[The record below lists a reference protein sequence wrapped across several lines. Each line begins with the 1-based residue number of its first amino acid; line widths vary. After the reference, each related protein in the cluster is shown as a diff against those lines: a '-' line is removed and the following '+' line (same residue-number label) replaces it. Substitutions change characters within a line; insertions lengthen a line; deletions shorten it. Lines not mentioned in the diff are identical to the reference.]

1 MVKNIISTFFS
12 RASVALINLL
22 VLIISSRALGG
33 EIIGQVSLLILNIS
47 IIQIVNEIYTGSF
60 LVYFIPKFSLKKI
73 YLAGFVWTL
82 CCILLLNL
90 VFLLFNIGLKELW
103 LHALLLSFFVALTS
117 FHNVILLGKEKIKH
131 YNFLIFL
138 QPLLLLLSL
147 CVNLF
152 LLNNKNL
159 ASYIFA
165 LYISFGFAYL
175 FSAIFVLQTISKNT
189 NTEFYFLSIIK
200 TGFTGQLGN
209 LAHTLSNRYNFY
221 LLSGAL
227 LVGIFSRASSLI
239 ESVWVISGSITPI
252 ILTRIA
258 NQQNNV
264 NNERMTLKLATISFV
279 LSLLCVI
286 IILFLPPSFFV
297 FLLGKDFEN
306 VKMLMLYLSPGILCI
321 GFSTVISHY
330 FSGKGEQRVQL
341 IANSFGLLFTLCASP
356 FLISGYGLIG
366 ACCATSIAYF
376 IQASILTFVFMKKN
390 KFKIEPLS
398 TLS

>member
-1 MVKNIISTFFS
+1 M
-12 RASVALINLL
+12 LL
-22 VLIISSRALGG
+22 ISSRTLGG
-33 EIIGQVSLLILNIS
+33 EIIGQVSLLILNIT

-82 CCILLLNL
+82 CCIVLLNL
-90 VFLLFNIGLKELW
+90 VFILFNIGLKELW
-103 LHALLLSFFVALTS
+103 HHALFLSFFITFTS
-117 FHNVILLGKEKIKH
+117 FHNIILLGKEKIKL

-152 LLNNKNL
+152 LFNNKNL
-159 ASYIFA
+159 SSYITA
-165 LYISFGFAYL
+165 LYFSFGFTCL
-175 FSAIFVLQTISKNT
+175 LSAIFTLKTISQNT
-189 NTEFYFLSIIK
+189 NAEFQFLSILK
-200 TGFTGQLGN
+200 NGFTGQLGN

-221 LLSGAL
+221 LLSSVL

-258 NQQNNV
+258 NQQENS
-264 NNERMTLKLATISFV
+264 NNEKLTLRLAKISFA

-286 IILFLPPSFFV
+286 VVLFLPNELFI

-306 VKMLMLYLSPGILCI
+306 VKTLMLYLSPGILCI

-330 FSGKGEQRVQL
+330 FSGKGEQCIQL
-341 IANSFGLLFTLCASP
+341 VANSLGLLFTLCASS
-356 FLISGYGLIG
+356 FLISRYGLIG
-366 ACCATSIAYF
+366 ACCSTSAAYF
-376 IQASILTFVFMKKN
+376 IQAFVLTLVFMKQN
-390 KFKIEPLS
+390 KFNMKLLF
-398 TLS
+398 TFN